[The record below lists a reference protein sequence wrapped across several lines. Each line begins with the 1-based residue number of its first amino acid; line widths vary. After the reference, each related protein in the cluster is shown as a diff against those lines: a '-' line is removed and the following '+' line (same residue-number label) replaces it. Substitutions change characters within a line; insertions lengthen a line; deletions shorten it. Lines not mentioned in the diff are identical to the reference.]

1 MPRPSSTSTA
11 AHQTRAWNRETG
23 LKLRKAPSR
32 GSLCFQELTAKDVGK
47 TVMNFKFPRLLTMW
61 RTLAAPGRGC
71 WALVILLTIVD
82 MPPGGGLHITSSA
95 SQHGEQLTLVC
106 TLWHKREEAEGFI
119 VFLCKDRSWN
129 CSSEV
134 SLKQLRPKRDPEVD
148 NVSDK
153 SSQLVYT
160 INRVTPADSGTY
172 QCCARS
178 QKLGLH
184 LQGHFFSV
192 VVTETGN
199 YTVTGPK
206 PRTHPEVSQS
216 GGALSSGLPQEK
228 PWLWLVT
235 SLVAFRAL

>member
-1 MPRPSSTSTA
+1 
-11 AHQTRAWNRETG
+11 
-23 LKLRKAPSR
+23 
-32 GSLCFQELTAKDVGK
+32 
-47 TVMNFKFPRLLTMW
+47 MW
-61 RTLAAPGRGC
+61 RTLVAPGRGC
-71 WALVILLTIVD
+71 CALVILLTIVD

-106 TLWHKREEAEGFI
+106 TLRHKREEAEGFI

-148 NVSDK
+148 DVGDK

-184 LQGHFFSV
+184 LQGRFFSV
-192 VVTETGN
+192 VVT
-199 YTVTGPK
+199 
-206 PRTHPEVSQS
+206 
-216 GGALSSGLPQEK
+216 AL
-228 PWLWLVT
+228 
-235 SLVAFRAL
+235 